1 MRQHSHQLICLAW
14 VTLGPMQRRQ
24 PADVAFDVLGMLGG
38 QIAIAMN
45 GYRSGDTGAATAEI
59 EVPRWQAWLAMLFPA
74 LRL

>member
-1 MRQHSHQLICLAW
+1 
-14 VTLGPMQRRQ
+14 MQRRQ

-74 LRL
+74 LRLCSAATKRHASLSDRR